1 MSGYIDLHCHWVPG
15 IDDGV
20 RSATEG
26 VELLRRLRRAGF
38 ERVIA
43 TPHMRPGMFDNDR
56 ATIERSYE
64 AMELLVAEQEGMPE
78 VGLASEHY
86 FDDSVFHR
94 MLSGQGLC
102 YPGSQALLIELNAE
116 FFPLRLADRMID
128 LRRRKLRPVLAHP
141 ERYAAVWSK
150 ISVLDEIL
158 DAGVVLLMDVAA
170 LTGKYGRKPQKA
182 AEALLA
188 EGYYYAACSDAH
200 RPSDVEE
207 VRRGIDR
214 LAALAGDK
222 EAQFLLREGPQNILE
237 GRVRL
242 TWPWIGGAGMTACMA
257 VSNPPLKALLALCV
271 GTSFAGLIA
280 LPDATARASFDSP
293 YTLEQT
299 YHTTLRYVRI

>member
-1 MSGYIDLHCHWVPG
+1 VSGYIDLHSHWVPG

-20 RSATEG
+20 RSAAEG

-56 ATIERSYE
+56 SAIERAYE
-64 AMELLVAEQEGMPE
+64 AMELQVAEQEGMPE

-86 FDDSVFHR
+86 LDDSVFQR
-94 MLSGQGLC
+94 LLSGQGLL

-116 FFPLRLADRMID
+116 FFPVRLADRMLD
-128 LRRRKLRPVLAHP
+128 LRRKKLRPVLAHP
-141 ERYAAVWSK
+141 ERYAAVWAK
-150 ISVLDEIL
+150 ISVLDGIL
-158 DAGVVLLMDVAA
+158 DAGVVLLMDVGA
-170 LTGKYGRKPQKA
+170 LIGKYGRKPQKA

-200 RPSDVEE
+200 RPSDVDE

-214 LAALAGDK
+214 LAALAGDE
-222 EAQFLLREGPQNILE
+222 EARFLLREGPLNILE

-242 TWPWIGGAGMTACMA
+242 TWPGGAGG
-257 VSNPPLKALLALCV
+257 
-271 GTSFAGLIA
+271 GTTE
-280 LPDATARASFDSP
+280 PWRSP
-293 YTLEQT
+293 T
-299 YHTTLRYVRI
+299 HP